1 MRIPSQKP
9 ITAVTEGIGS
19 MTVTEPPKLYSD
31 RFKQR
36 TEPVAKPTV
45 SATSLS
51 DFPSLKKNTV
61 ITAPI
66 ATKTNWAHTV
76 KTAIVQE
83 EAAAAEAKALALL
96 EAERQK
102 SEAFRCQ
109 SYMPSRTVTTQVT
122 KGYEEDYEEEDY
134 REVAEH
140 KDLLG
145 GGTPPYGN
153 RGFEEEDDTW

>member
-1 MRIPSQKP
+1 
-9 ITAVTEGIGS
+9 
-19 MTVTEPPKLYSD
+19 MTLAEPTKLYSD

-36 TEPVAKPTV
+36 PEEKVAKPTV
-45 SATSLS
+45 SAASLS

-61 ITAPI
+61 VAAPPV
-66 ATKTNWAHTV
+66 AAKTNWAHTV

-83 EAAAAEAKALALL
+83 EAAAAEAQAQALL

-102 SEAFRCQ
+102 SEAFRYQ
-109 SYMPSRTVTTQVT
+109 SYMPSRTVTTQVA

-140 KDLLG
+140 KELLG

-153 RGFEEEDDTW
+153 RGFDEEEDDTW

>member
-1 MRIPSQKP
+1 
-9 ITAVTEGIGS
+9 

-36 TEPVAKPTV
+36 PEEKVTKPTV
-45 SATSLS
+45 SAASLS

-61 ITAPI
+61 VVAPVAI
-66 ATKTNWAHTV
+66 KTNWAHTV

-83 EAAAAEAKALALL
+83 EAAAAEAQAQALL

-102 SEAFRCQ
+102 SEAFRYQ
-109 SYMPSRTVTTQVT
+109 SYMPSRTVTTQAA
-122 KGYEEDYEEEDY
+122 KGYEEDYEDY

-140 KDLLG
+140 LG

-153 RGFEEEDDTW
+153 RGFEEEEDDTW

>member
-1 MRIPSQKP
+1 
-9 ITAVTEGIGS
+9 
-19 MTVTEPPKLYSD
+19 MTLSEPTKLYSD

-36 TEPVAKPTV
+36 PEPVVKPTV
-45 SATSLS
+45 SAASLS

-61 ITAPI
+61 ITAPV
-66 ATKTNWAHTV
+66 AAKTNWAHTV

-102 SEAFRCQ
+102 SEAFRYQ

-134 REVAEH
+134 REGDEH
-140 KDLLG
+140 NELLE

-153 RGFEEEDDTW
+153 RGFDEDEDDTW